1 MSSDPKLLFPDILS
15 PIQVM
20 QDIDNNP
27 IEQMPYLSGLLL
39 KQFIERMA

>member
-1 MSSDPKLLFPDILS
+1 
-15 PIQVM
+15 M

-39 KQFIERMA
+39 KQFIERMAWLGIQPFVQLQIN